1 MLDWF
6 NQKIKSQY
14 LEIDL
19 LTKNQ
24 YERKHPIEKM
34 INVLKIKINWLK
46 DKCVNCKMLLKTDLL
61 GCDVPNS
68 EMSYSNF
75 FI

>member
-6 NQKIKSQY
+6 NQKIKSEY